1 MPSRS
6 PSPAPPAAAAAAP
19 LLASPAAL
27 LGGLRE
33 LEFRSVLAAAAA
45 ARLALLCY
53 GVWHDAHM
61 PVKYT
66 DIDYV
71 VFTDAARF
79 MHEGGSPFLRAT
91 YRYTPVLAWMLQ
103 PNIWLH
109 PAAGKA
115 IFVAADLAV
124 GWIIYDYGCSRGL
137 GARTASAY
145 AATWLFNPISINVS
159 TRGNAE
165 AVLSLLILG
174 ALHLLLRRRT
184 VGAAI
189 LYGLAV
195 HFKLYPIIYAPAL
208 ALFINHRYCGSPHRP
223 WHSPA
228 ELLNVRSQP
237 CPPTRLAPDPEPEP
251 NVLSRPAEPS

>member
-1 MPSRS
+1 M
-6 PSPAPPAAAAAAP
+6 
-19 LLASPAAL
+19 
-27 LGGLRE
+27 
-33 LEFRSVLAAAAA
+33 LAAAAA

-124 GWIIYDYGCSRGL
+124 GWIIYDYGCARGIH
-137 GARTASAY
+137 Y
-145 AATWLFNPISINVS
+145 AWYIYGRPDMVRPT
-159 TRGNAE
+159 
-165 AVLSLLILG
+165 LS
-174 ALHLLLRRRT
+174 H
-184 VGAAI
+184 
-189 LYGLAV
+189 
-195 HFKLYPIIYAPAL
+195 APQ
-208 ALFINHRYCGSPHRP
+208 S
-223 WHSPA
+223 
-228 ELLNVRSQP
+228 
-237 CPPTRLAPDPEPEP
+237 
-251 NVLSRPAEPS
+251 